1 MGSQSH
7 EDQAAA
13 VVDGRVLRAVKI
25 LRILKVARLLKLV
38 KFYRRASPRLA
49 HWGGGSRPYW
59 ERPVKF
65 YSRAEPSR
73 RAPAAPLDGRTGS
86 APRGSVAPPRL
97 LEGGEAMATVQSA
110 SVAGIATEVG
120 LRPRRCD
127 CWRL

>member
-49 HWGGGSRPYW
+49 HWGGGSRPCW
-59 ERPVKF
+59 ERLRQALQASRST
-65 YSRAEPSR
+65 SRAAAAARPPR
-73 RAPAAPLDGRTGS
+73 RRTGV
-86 APRGSVAPPRL
+86 PGR
-97 LEGGEAMATVQSA
+97 
-110 SVAGIATEVG
+110 
-120 LRPRRCD
+120 
-127 CWRL
+127 